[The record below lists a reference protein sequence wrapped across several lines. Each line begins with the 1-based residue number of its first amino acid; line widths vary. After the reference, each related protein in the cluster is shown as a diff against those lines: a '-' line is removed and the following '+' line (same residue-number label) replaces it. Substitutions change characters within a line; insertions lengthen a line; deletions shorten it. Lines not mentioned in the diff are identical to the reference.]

1 MIWTIFSHKSNATK
15 AGSTSSTRNTRSR
28 RRTSRRC
35 FGRQVST
42 NPDILFL
49 CSYLSD
55 SIGLVRAI
63 NEVGFEPKMVGGAMI
78 GPQSSS
84 VQTALGPLL
93 NGLVNYEYWL
103 PVPKMMSPGVGELIA
118 RYQAR
123 AAMLGADASGYYV
136 APLAYAQM
144 QVVEQAVSATQTLED
159 AALVAY
165 TRTTSFAT
173 SIGNVKF
180 ANGGEWSAAR
190 VLQVQFRNIR
200 TNDVA
205 EFKDARTRVVVSPD
219 AFASG
224 ELIYPY
230 ADAKRAR

>member
-1 MIWTIFSHKSNATK
+1 
-15 AGSTSSTRNTRSR
+15 
-28 RRTSRRC
+28 
-35 FGRQVST
+35 
-42 NPDILFL
+42 
-49 CSYLSD
+49 
-55 SIGLVRAI
+55 
-63 NEVGFEPKMVGGAMI
+63 
-78 GPQSSS
+78 
-84 VQTALGPLL
+84 
-93 NGLVNYEYWL
+93 
-103 PVPKMMSPGVGELIA
+103 
-118 RYQAR
+118 
-123 AAMLGADASGYYV
+123 
-136 APLAYAQM
+136 M

-165 TRTTSFAT
+165 TRNASFAT
-173 SIGNVKF
+173 SIGDVKF

>member
-1 MIWTIFSHKSNATK
+1 
-15 AGSTSSTRNTRSR
+15 
-28 RRTSRRC
+28 
-35 FGRQVST
+35 
-42 NPDILFL
+42 LFL
-49 CSYLSD
+49 CSYLPD
-55 SIGLVRAI
+55 SVGLVRAI

-93 NGLVNYEYWL
+93 NGLVDYEYWL
-103 PVPKMMSPGVGELIA
+103 PVPKLMSPGVGELIG

-123 AAMLGADASGYYV
+123 AATVGADASGYYV

-144 QVVEQAVSATQTLED
+144 QVVEQGVSATQTLED

-165 TRTTSFAT
+165 TRDASFAT
-173 SIGNVKF
+173 SIGEVKF
-180 ANGGEWSAAR
+180 ANVGEWSAAR

-200 TNDVA
+200 TNDVS